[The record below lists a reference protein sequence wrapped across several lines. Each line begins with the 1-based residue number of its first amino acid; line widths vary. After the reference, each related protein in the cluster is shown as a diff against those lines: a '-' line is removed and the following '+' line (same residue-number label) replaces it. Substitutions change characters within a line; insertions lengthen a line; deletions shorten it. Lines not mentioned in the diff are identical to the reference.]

1 MALVDVS
8 VADAMTNV
16 SDLHQFRV
24 RTPSF
29 LITADYPAQMSGL
42 QQQLLLVDQLRR
54 EAAIKR
60 INVGQAVEDLKK
72 YVSQN
77 EQEDYLLMG
86 FSSQKSNPF
95 REKSSCNLL

>member
-1 MALVDVS
+1 MKYS
-8 VADAMTNV
+8 
-16 SDLHQFRV
+16 SH
-24 RTPSF
+24 
-29 LITADYPAQMSGL
+29 PAQMSGL

-60 INVGQAVEDLKK
+60 INVGQAVEDLKVLLDTDDDVHQAILASAINAFLLQK